1 VWRPGTTGALV
12 EASAGRAL
20 RHQREKGAVR
30 NSRQEGRA
38 MLWELAG

>member
-1 VWRPGTTGALV
+1 MWRPGTTVAAM
-12 EASAGRAL
+12 EASAPRAL
-20 RHQREKGAVR
+20 PHQREKGAVR